1 MPGGSSGGS
10 AAAVAAQL
18 CAASLDPCYRGV
30 YLATGGVLRDGRVE
44 AKLRESFQARVV
56 GVRELVRLH
65 RTNHV
70 ERGRRCGDINGRFV
84 W

>member
-1 MPGGSSGGS
+1 MRGEFRIR
-10 AAAVAAQL
+10 
-18 CAASLDPCYRGV
+18 YRGV
-30 YLATGGVLRDGRVE
+30 YSATGGVLRDGRVE

-70 ERGRRCGDINGRFV
+70 ERGRCGDINGRFV